1 MAIKVTCPECFRD
14 YQIPDQYAGKKVKC
28 KGCGAAIRVEEDP
41 ELEDPSFGSLP
52 QPSAFSA
59 SPPPRA
65 GSQPAGARRKPKSS
79 SSSNTTK
86 WVLGILGG
94 GLALI
99 LLCCGGA
106 GLWVRHAFNEAVEQ
120 QAGTIDVYPNQPG
133 FGAPESLFPVAQI
146 PVPQF
151 PELGEGIPLEGS
163 QIAIYNVDLGS
174 IPANTGA
181 PGMQM
186 TMRVYVPPG
195 DHAPQSLPCVLVAP
209 AGTDLLSGMMLDDS
223 DYHDETLPYAE
234 AGMVVIH
241 YSIDGDEYEDED
253 ESEEASATYP
263 YAHFRAACAGVVN
276 TRNALEFARAKLPM
290 VNPNKVYTA
299 GHSSAGTLALL
310 AAEHEPRLAG
320 AIAYAPATDVKSRL
334 AELAEVP
341 FMGMLYPKLK
351 EFVTQSSPDTHID
364 DLKTPVFL
372 FHAKDDSN
380 VPFADS
386 QTFADALKQQGKD
399 VTFESTPT
407 GDHYDAMTS
416 DGIPKAIEW
425 LKPRTGT

>member
-28 KGCGAAIRVEEDP
+28 KGCGAAMIVEEDP
-41 ELEDPSFGSLP
+41 SLEDESFGALP
-52 QPSAFSA
+52 QPTAFPA

-65 GSQPAGARRKPKSS
+65 GSKPAAAKRKPTSR
-79 SSSNTTK
+79 SNNNAVK
-86 WVLGILGG
+86 WILGILGG

-106 GLWVRHAFNEAVEQ
+106 GFLIRHSFNQAIEQ
-120 QAGTIDVYPNQPG
+120 QAGTIEVYPNQPD
-133 FGAPESLFPVAQI
+133 FGASDSLFPVAQI

-151 PELGEGIPLEGS
+151 PELGEGLPLEGT
-163 QIAIYNVDLGS
+163 QIAVYDVDLGS

-181 PGMQM
+181 AGMQM

-209 AGTDLLSGMMLDDS
+209 AGTTLLTGMVLDDS
-223 DYHDETLPYAE
+223 GYHDETLPYAE

-241 YSIDGDEYEDED
+241 YSLDGDEFDEGN
-253 ESEEASATYP
+253 EEESATYP
-263 YAHFRAACAGVVN
+263 YALFRAACAGVVN
-276 TRNALEFARAKLPM
+276 TRNALEFARTKLPM
-290 VNPNKVYTA
+290 VNPNEIYTA
-299 GHSSAGTLALL
+299 GHSSAGTLSLL
-310 AAEHEPRLAG
+310 AAEHEPRIAG

-341 FMGMLYPKLK
+341 FMAMLYPKLK
-351 EFVTQSSPDTHID
+351 EFTTQSSPDTHIA
-364 DLKTPVFL
+364 DLKAPVFL

-386 QTFADALKQQGKD
+386 QKFADALRSQGKD
-399 VTFESTPT
+399 VTLEFSQT
-407 GDHYDAMTS
+407 GDHYDAMIT

-425 LKPRTGT
+425 IKPRVGM

>member
-41 ELEDPSFGSLP
+41 DLEDPVDCQLAADVDVSVV
-52 QPSAFSA
+52 SAA
-59 SPPPRA
+59 RA
-65 GSQPAGARRKPKSS
+65 GSKPAVAKCKPKSS
-79 SSSNTTK
+79 SGNNTTK
-86 WVLGILGG
+86 WILGILGG
-94 GLALI
+94 GLAVI

-106 GLWVRHAFNEAVEQ
+106 GLWVRNAFNEAIEQ
-120 QAGTIDVYPNQPG
+120 QAGTIDVYPDLPD

-151 PELGEGIPLEGS
+151 PELGEGIPLEGT

-174 IPANTGA
+174 IPANTGS

-195 DHAPQSLPCVLVAP
+195 DHAPQSLPAVLVAP
-209 AGTDLLSGMMLDDS
+209 AGTTLLTGMALDDS
-223 DYHDETLPYAE
+223 EYHDETLPYAE

-241 YSIDGDEYEDED
+241 YSLDGDEFEEGGDETV
-253 ESEEASATYP
+253 TYP
-263 YAHFRAACAGVVN
+263 YALFRAACAGVVN
-276 TRNALEFARAKLPM
+276 TRNALEFARARLPM
-290 VNPNKVYTA
+290 VNPNKVYAA

-320 AIAYAPATDVKSRL
+320 AIAYAPATDVESRL
-334 AELAEVP
+334 SEMADVP
-341 FMGMLYPKLK
+341 FMEVLYPKLK
-351 EFVTQSSPDTHID
+351 EFVTQSSPNTHLA

-386 QTFADALKQQGKD
+386 QTFADALKNQGKD
-399 VTFESTPT
+399 VTFESSPT
-407 GDHYDAMTS
+407 GDHYDSMVS

-425 LKPRTGT
+425 LKPRAGI